1 MQQFKYALRSIL
13 LRNSIEPSQTGN
25 CTHFDDALSVSSVL
39 LNISS
44 KRNQQRQE
52 VEVADD
58 LNESAYEAMLI
69 QLDQESPNELLD
81 NVLYYIAGFV
91 VRSLLKSTEMW

>member
-1 MQQFKYALRSIL
+1 MWLVQMWQFKYALRSIL
-13 LRNSIEPSQTGN
+13 LVETVLNHHKLETVLTLMMHCVPSG
-25 CTHFDDALSVSSVL
+25 L

-69 QLDQESPNELLD
+69 QLD
-81 NVLYYIAGFV
+81 
-91 VRSLLKSTEMW
+91 